1 MATETF
7 PFDAAKFF
15 PDPQSQARLIAD
27 ALETGEV
34 GYIAAALGTVA
45 RARGMAQVAR
55 AAGVTRAALY
65 KALSPDGDPQLTT
78 LLGVMKALGVKLTAK
93 TDEAA

>member
-7 PFDAAKFF
+7 PFDPAKYF

-27 ALETGEV
+27 ALETGEAS
-34 GYIAAALGTVA
+34 YIAAALGTVA
-45 RARGMAQVAR
+45 RSRGMAQVAR

-65 KALSPDGDPQLTT
+65 KALSLEGDPQLTT